1 MFQTIRKKDM
11 DLLIMDIL
19 RDNRLHEYDMGEET
33 EKLYGMERLSSGLI
47 YLLLFFLGE
56 KKFDKGM

>member
-1 MFQTIRKKDM
+1 
-11 DLLIMDIL
+11 
-19 RDNRLHEYDMGEET
+19 LHEYGIGEET
-33 EKLYGMERLSSGLI
+33 EKLYGIERLSSRLI